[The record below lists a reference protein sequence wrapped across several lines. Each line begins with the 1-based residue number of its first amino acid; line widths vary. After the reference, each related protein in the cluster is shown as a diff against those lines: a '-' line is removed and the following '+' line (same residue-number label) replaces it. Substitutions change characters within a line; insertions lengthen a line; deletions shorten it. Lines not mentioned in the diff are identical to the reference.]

1 MTTQITENATILKD
15 FDINLDDLVL
25 ELNTNQQDYKNSNII
40 LDISNY
46 QKLKPKDLNGF
57 VSFVKIQ
64 NANKKSFVIVISDF
78 DFTKTSDKINIVPT
92 IQEAFDVIEIE
103 EIERDLG
110 F

>member
-1 MTTQITENATILKD
+1 MTIQITENATILKD
-15 FDINLDDLVL
+15 FDIKLDELIL
-25 ELNTNQQDYKNSNII
+25 ELNSNQENYKDSNII
-40 LDISNY
+40 LDIPNHH
-46 QKLKPKDLNGF
+46 KLKPKDLNGF

-64 NANKKSFVIVISDF
+64 NANKKSFIIVISDF

>member
-1 MTTQITENATILKD
+1 MTIQITENATILKD
-15 FDINLDDLVL
+15 FDIKLDELIL
-25 ELNTNQQDYKNSNII
+25 ELNSNQKNYKDSNII

-57 VSFVKIQ
+57 VSFAKVQ
-64 NANKKSFVIVISDF
+64 NTNKKSFIIVISDF

>member
-40 LDISNY
+40 LDISNF

>member
-1 MTTQITENATILKD
+1 MTIQITENATILKD
-15 FDINLDDLVL
+15 FDIKLEELIL
-25 ELNTNQQDYKNSNII
+25 ELNANQKNYKDSNII
-40 LDISNY
+40 LDIANY
-46 QKLKPKDLNGF
+46 HNLKPKDLNDF
-57 VSFVKIQ
+57 LSFAKVQ
-64 NANKKSFVIVISDF
+64 NAKKKSFVIVISDF

>member
-1 MTTQITENATILKD
+1 MTIQITENAKILKD

-25 ELNTNQQDYKNSNII
+25 ELNSNQQDYKNSNII

-64 NANKKSFVIVISDF
+64 NANKKS
-78 DFTKTSDKINIVPT
+78 
-92 IQEAFDVIEIE
+92 
-103 EIERDLG
+103 LG
-110 F
+110 FNF

>member
-1 MTTQITENATILKD
+1 MTIQITENATILKD
-15 FDINLDDLVL
+15 FDIKLDELIL
-25 ELNTNQQDYKNSNII
+25 ELNSNQKNYKDSNII

-46 QKLKPKDLNGF
+46 NKLKPKDLNGF
-57 VSFVKIQ
+57 VSFAKVQ